1 MTVKCANDLDT
12 HTKPPFVARMIH
24 RFAVPIILV
33 WLAIAVTVSVFI
45 PSLEDVGQ
53 ERSVSLS
60 PKDAPSYIAMQ
71 KMGQVFNEG
80 NSDSVIMIV
89 LEGDKPLGDDAHRFY
104 DGLIRKLRADKHV
117 QSVQDFWG
125 DPLTA
130 PGAQSNDGKAAYVQ
144 LSLAGNQGEL
154 LAQESIDAVRKIVV
168 QTPAPP
174 GITAWVTG
182 ASALIADMHHSGDKS
197 MIRITATSVIVI
209 LVTLL
214 LVYRSFITVILLL
227 FTVGIESAV
236 ARGVVA
242 LLGHTGLIGLSTF
255 AVNLLTSLAI
265 AAGKIG
271 RAHV

>member
-1 MTVKCANDLDT
+1 M
-12 HTKPPFVARMIH
+12 
-24 RFAVPIILV
+24 
-33 WLAIAVTVSVFI
+33 
-45 PSLEDVGQ
+45 
-53 ERSVSLS
+53 
-60 PKDAPSYIAMQ
+60 
-71 KMGQVFNEG
+71 
-80 NSDSVIMIV
+80 
-89 LEGDKPLGDDAHRFY
+89 
-104 DGLIRKLRADKHV
+104 
-117 QSVQDFWG
+117 
-125 DPLTA
+125 
-130 PGAQSNDGKAAYVQ
+130 
-144 LSLAGNQGEL
+144 SLAGNQGEL

-227 FTVGIESAV
+227 FTVGIESA

-265 AAGKIG
+265 AAGTDYGIFITG
-271 RAHV
+271 RYQRPARPTKTKKRPSTLCTGELSTSS